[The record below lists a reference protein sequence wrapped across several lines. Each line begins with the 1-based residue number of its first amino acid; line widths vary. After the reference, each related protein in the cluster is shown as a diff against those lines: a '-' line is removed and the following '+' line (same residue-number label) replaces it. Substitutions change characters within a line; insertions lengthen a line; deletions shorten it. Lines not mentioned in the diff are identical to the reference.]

1 MASRT
6 SYRYAL
12 HPVLATFYSRWSA
25 LAGAGLPLPTPAQS
39 LSRQP
44 TALMF
49 YSEMPPF
56 PEQPDEINRQILG
69 PLLPVF
75 YWDAPSAVPL
85 GVLWFKT
92 NLTDDEVISLLVAEW
107 LRTILL
113 INEPVLAE
121 MGRMVFAHILTAQQC
136 QRHFG
141 AKKLSQR
148 VWGQITDLSREQLA
162 HAAATINHRL
172 KACERDEAKLADDD
186 SRLNFFKERY
196 G

>member
-12 HPVLATFYSRWSA
+12 HPLLATFYSRWSA
-25 LAGAGLPLPTPAQS
+25 LTGAALPLSASAPS
-39 LSRQP
+39 LSRQAP
-44 TALMF
+44 ALMF
-49 YSEMPPF
+49 YSEMQPS
-56 PEQPDEINRQILG
+56 PEQSDEINRQILG

-75 YWDAPSAVPL
+75 YWDAPLAVPN
-85 GVLWFKT
+85 GVRWFKI

-113 INEPVLAE
+113 IKDPVLAE
-121 MGRMVFAHILTAQQC
+121 MGRMVFARILTAQQC

-148 VWGQITDLSREQLA
+148 VWGQVTNLTREQLA
-162 HAAATINHRL
+162 HAAATINHRA
-172 KACERDEAKLADDD
+172 KTCESDEAMSADDD
-186 SRLNFFKERY
+186 PKLNFFKELY